1 MKITPLLFAL
11 LLASLTAC
19 STPRR
24 HSPRTPPAETAPPE
38 TVIVY
43 YDVKPGQEAALKD
56 ALARAWAIYQKEQMV
71 CAQPHMVVRQKE
83 MGGPN
88 DGKSTFV
95 EIFSW
100 TNHAA
105 PLHAPDSV
113 NAVWTQLQSLCEPR
127 DGHPGFYGG
136 VVDLLTPAAGS
147 AQPRANPSRSPG
159 PSDTAR

>member
-1 MKITPLLFAL
+1 MKFTPLLFAL
-11 LLASLTAC
+11 LLVSLTAC

-24 HSPRTPPAETAPPE
+24 HSPRTPTVEAAPPE

-43 YDVKPGQEAALKD
+43 YDVKLGQETALKE

-71 CAQPHMVVRQKE
+71 CAQPHMIVRQKE

-100 TNHAA
+100 VNHAA
-105 PLHAPDSV
+105 PLHPPDSV
-113 NAVWTQLQSLCEPR
+113 NAIWTQLQSLCEPR
-127 DGHPGFYGG
+127 DGHSGYYGY
-136 VVDLLTPAAGS
+136 VVDLLIPAAGS
-147 AQPRANPSRSPG
+147 DQTRSNPSRSRG
-159 PSDTAR
+159 PSETAP